1 MSEQQIVDGAFINS
15 LVGEGTQFRGDIRL
29 SGLLRIDGDYSGVIR
44 TADKVLVGKNGR
56 AECTIHAGTV
66 VIGGVMKGNIFAG
79 EKVIVLSTG
88 MIIGNIQT
96 PRLVVEEGVVLNG
109 ACQITGSPHRRARGA
124 GGEGTVQKGFSPP
137 RDARGK
143 HVEQAQAHAR
153 PFSVVRGDEK
163 ERRKASGSNGDY
175 P

>member
-29 SGLLRIDGDYSGVIR
+29 NGLLRIDGDYSGVIR

-88 MIIGNIQT
+88 MVIGNIQT

-109 ACQITGSPHRRARGA
+109 ACQITGGPHRRTRGT
-124 GGEGTVQKGFSPP
+124 GSEGVVQKGFSPS
-137 RDARGK
+137 RGAQRQ
-143 HVEQAQAHAR
+143 EADTAQAHAT
-153 PFSVVRGDEK
+153 FSVVRGGDK
-163 ERRKASGSNGDY
+163 DRRKASGSNGD
-175 P
+175 